1 MYTVS
6 DLKNGLTFLYEGVP
20 YAALEVTHKHV
31 GRGGAVTTAR
41 IKNLLNGNVTTTN
54 FRASDTFQ
62 EVELEK
68 VPLKFLYA
76 HRDVYWFSNPDK
88 PGERFQLSRETLG
101 ENMNFLKPNSIVESH
116 RLGDKTINIKL
127 PIKMELE
134 VKEAPPSIRGNTAQ
148 GGTKQVVLETG
159 ATVNAPLF
167 VEQGDIVVVNTE
179 TGQYVERARKGK

>member
-1 MYTVS
+1 M
-6 DLKNGLTFLYEGVP
+6 YEGVP
-20 YAALEVTHKHV
+20 YTALEVQHKHI

-62 EVELEK
+62 EIELEK

-76 HRDVYWFSNPDK
+76 HRDAFWFSLPDNPK
-88 PGERFQLSRETLG
+88 ERFQLSTETLG
-101 ENMNFLKPNSIVESH
+101 DTMHFLKPNLIVEA
-116 RLGDKTINIKL
+116 LQLDEKIINIKL

-134 VKEAPPSIRGNTAQ
+134 VKEAPPSVRGNTAQ

-159 ATVNAPLF
+159 AVVNAPLF
-167 VEQGDIVVVNTE
+167 VEQGDIIIVNTE
-179 TGQYVERARKGK
+179 TGLYVERAKKGK